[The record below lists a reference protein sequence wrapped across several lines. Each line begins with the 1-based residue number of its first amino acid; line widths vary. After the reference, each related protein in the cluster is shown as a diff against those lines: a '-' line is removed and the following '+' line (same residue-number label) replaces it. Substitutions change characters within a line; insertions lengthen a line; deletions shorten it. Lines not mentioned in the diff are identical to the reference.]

1 MEITRDALLRVV
13 KAARVSMKVAET
25 LNQLSL
31 EKKSWTWADEIV
43 GGLADALFMMAGETL
58 TPKQDFFDD
67 SQTIRLLKSD
77 MSDGAVTDWFCMMER
92 LNKRTARTEEIEQPK
107 PHIFSAEEVER
118 MSKQPGSYPGGGT

>member
-43 GGLADALFMMAGETL
+43 GNLADALFMIAGETL
-58 TPKQDFFDD
+58 TPQQDFFDD
-67 SQTIRLLKSD
+67 SNTVRLLKSD
-77 MSDGAVTDWFCMMER
+77 MSDEAVTDWFFMMDR
-92 LNKRTARTEEIEQPK
+92 LNKRTAGAEEVEQPK
-107 PHIFSAEEVER
+107 PHIFNAEEVER
-118 MSKQPGSYPGGGT
+118 MSKQTGSYPGGGT